1 MQFQRAAE
9 PPGAFIP
16 LPVMMNQYGT
26 QAQVPLSQAV
36 VPLDAEYRLVSK
48 SGGVEWA
55 RPLPDE
61 AGRQAGVQGGEYEI
75 SARKRAAQALDESER
90 RFRELLDT
98 VPRSPNAV

>member
-1 MQFQRAAE
+1 
-9 PPGAFIP
+9 
-16 LPVMMNQYGT
+16 MMNQYGT